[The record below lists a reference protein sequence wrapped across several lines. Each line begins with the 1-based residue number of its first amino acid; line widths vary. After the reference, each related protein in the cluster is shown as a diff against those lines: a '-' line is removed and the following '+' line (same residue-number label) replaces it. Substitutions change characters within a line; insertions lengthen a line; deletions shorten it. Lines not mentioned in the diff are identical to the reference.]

1 MRIVLR
7 MSSDPASVILPGNLL
22 FWHNKAVIDWSS
34 FVLCRLESCWRTI
47 ETTMAVALLRATDQ
61 PGWRSL

>member
-22 FWHNKAVIDWSS
+22 FWHKKAAIDWSS
-34 FVLCRLESCWRTI
+34 FVLCLLESCWRTI